1 MPVQEPQQAL
11 SPDQIRT
18 QLQKVLASPR
28 FQRAPRQSRLLH
40 YLVEAAL
47 RGNRPGLTEAVIA
60 REAFDRTAGFDPSSN
75 REVATTVGRLRK
87 SLESYHRTDGL
98 QDSVEIQLP
107 LGSHLPVVCPSGRA
121 AEAAASP
128 QPIPVR
134 SSADPRPGPAGQ
146 PIDFRIDVSTLVVLE
161 AQGREV
167 GRKQFD
173 APLAQEAYRGTDH
186 ISRCAFADVD
196 RDGAVEILFVEVPQ
210 YWGNTGMKLW
220 CLSGSG
226 QVRWSFEPGRPHLTD
241 GQRSYVPP
249 YFISNVHVLSL
260 PSEHAPRILVS
271 SNHHLH
277 NPNQIALLKPRHGDV
292 ASEYWH
298 SGHLLFAAQ
307 ADLNGDGVEELLLAG
322 VNNGYRQATL
332 VIFDPRCIKGS
343 SSQPRIRIRGF
354 PAGTERA
361 VILFPR
367 TCLSADAP
375 YNRVVDLRITSHRRI
390 MVMVAEHYS
399 ADSGPGV
406 VIYELSF
413 DLKLISVEPDSHL
426 RHCHTMREAEG
437 LAGHTLEDELKQLTL
452 RRLK

>member
-210 YWGNTGMKLW
+210 YWGNTGMKL
-220 CLSGSG
+220 CAGALNRAARTSPTASGAMC
-226 QVRWSFEPGRPHLTD
+226 R
-241 GQRSYVPP
+241 
-249 YFISNVHVLSL
+249 
-260 PSEHAPRILVS
+260 
-271 SNHHLH
+271 
-277 NPNQIALLKPRHGDV
+277 
-292 ASEYWH
+292 
-298 SGHLLFAAQ
+298 
-307 ADLNGDGVEELLLAG
+307 
-322 VNNGYRQATL
+322 
-332 VIFDPRCIKGS
+332 
-343 SSQPRIRIRGF
+343 
-354 PAGTERA
+354 
-361 VILFPR
+361 R
-367 TCLSADAP
+367 TLSATCTCSRCLRSMRRASSFRVITTCTTRTRSRCS
-375 YNRVVDLRITSHRRI
+375 NRGTATWPASTGTPDTCCLPPRLTST
-390 MVMVAEHYS
+390 ATAWKNCCWPE
-399 ADSGPGV
+399 
-406 VIYELSF
+406 
-413 DLKLISVEPDSHL
+413 
-426 RHCHTMREAEG
+426 
-437 LAGHTLEDELKQLTL
+437 
-452 RRLK
+452 